1 MVELRDL
8 LSNEQEKVKLK
19 IAELEQLSKQKQ
31 ELEENLNMEIKEM
44 NKAQVSAHLQNCS
57 LYQQR
62 NYFTIISVYNIS

>member
-19 IAELEQLSKQKQ
+19 MAELEQLSKQKQ

-44 NKAQVSAHLQNCS
+44 NKAQVSAHLQNCN
-57 LYQQR
+57 LYQER
-62 NYFTIISVYNIS
+62 N